1 MDVFIITG
9 KEKKTYQDWNS
20 TLVHSNLWSLCLK
33 PDFPGK
39 NVLNSEFG
47 VVMITVCGAMYPKTT
62 WENWYKSS
70 RGRCSM
76 LSTTKEG
83 RVFTQEKKA
92 VRLCK
97 QTITQIGRS
106 QWPIF
111 FFFKLQLN
119 TGHQVESFEASIF
132 LCDRSLEE
140 LHTQLMMSWLQ
151 IISRYRSQSMPVG
164 GHRWHQKNWFKFECK
179 CLYWQHVTCDTVS
192 AITKRYSKV
201 ESA

>member
-62 WENWYKSS
+62 SENWYKSS

-97 QTITQIGRS
+97 QAITQIGRS
-106 QWPIF
+106 Q
-111 FFFKLQLN
+111 
-119 TGHQVESFEASIF
+119 
-132 LCDRSLEE
+132 
-140 LHTQLMMSWLQ
+140 
-151 IISRYRSQSMPVG
+151 
-164 GHRWHQKNWFKFECK
+164 
-179 CLYWQHVTCDTVS
+179 
-192 AITKRYSKV
+192 
-201 ESA
+201 